1 LYPNELQDSRF
12 LGVKS
17 EFSINLFPFNK
28 EMLKYTIKKF
38 RKNMEILLEEFYKT
52 DLYIDKFHQRKVFI
66 EDKSYQIN
74 GITQSGKSKL
84 VKNYLLSL
92 KKNSYLYIDCSDIR
106 IEVDKLNSSLNSFCN
121 KNRVDVLV
129 LDNYIPSIKFVNV
142 SQLIITSEV
151 HYEFNMLETLQLF
164 PLDYEEFLAYEHKY
178 DSSALNHFFQL
189 GGFPVMHKI
198 HSDER
203 NLFLQKTL
211 KYTLEEMEFD
221 ILRFCAKMM
230 SQKVSAFTIYERL
243 KQSRKISKDKLYK
256 SFENLSSKKYIHQLE
271 KFNHSRAT
279 KKIYLCDTSLKS
291 ALTIEKNFGRL
302 FENMVYLEL
311 LKSNIEC
318 YYDEMID
325 FYLPNADEIVLCKPF
340 ADERSLFKKLESL
353 EAYIFTHSIK
363 KVTAVTM
370 NREGTISHPFSEVEM
385 LPFDIW
391 AIGD

>member
-1 LYPNELQDSRF
+1 
-12 LGVKS
+12 
-17 EFSINLFPFNK
+17 
-28 EMLKYTIKKF
+28 
-38 RKNMEILLEEFYKT
+38 MEILLEELYKT
-52 DLYIDKFHQRKVFI
+52 DIHLDKFHQRKVFI
-66 EDKSYQIN
+66 DEKSYQIN
-74 GITQSGKSKL
+74 GISQSGKSKL

-92 KKNSYLYIDCSDIR
+92 KKSTYLYIDCCDIR
-106 IEVDKLNSSLNSFCN
+106 IDIAQLNNLLASFCN
-121 KNRVDVLV
+121 KNKIDVLI
-129 LDNYIPSIKFVNV
+129 LDNYLPEIKFVNV
-142 SQLIITSEV
+142 SQLIITSEI
-151 HYEFNMLETLQLF
+151 HYDIDVLETIQLY

-189 GGFPVMHKI
+189 GGFPVMQKL

-203 NLFLQKTL
+203 NIYLQKIL
-211 KYTLEEMEFD
+211 KYTLEEVEFD

-230 SQKVSAFTIYERL
+230 SQKLSAFTIYERL
-243 KQSRKISKDKLYK
+243 KQTRKISKDKLYK
-256 SFENLSSKKYIHQLE
+256 SFESLHAKHYIHLLE

-291 ALTIEKNFGRL
+291 ALTIEKNFGKL

-311 LKSNIEC
+311 LKSNTEC
-318 YYDEMID
+318 YYDENID
-325 FYLPNADEIVLCKPF
+325 FYLPNADEIILCKPF

-370 NREGTISHPFSEVEM
+370 NREGTISHPFSKVEM